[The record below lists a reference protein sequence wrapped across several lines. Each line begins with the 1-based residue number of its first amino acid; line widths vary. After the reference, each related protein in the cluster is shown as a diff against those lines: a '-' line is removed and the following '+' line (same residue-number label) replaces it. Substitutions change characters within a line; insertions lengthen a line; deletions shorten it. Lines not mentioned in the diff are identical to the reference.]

1 MQENDAIGTVGSSLY
16 ETLQEEAALCC
27 PVCGFQV
34 LTASGN
40 SSTNNANTSTN
51 ASAVAIANTPTH
63 MPIGTC
69 FLCLQAAAEAQAQTE
84 TMIDPTSHIHTVH
97 DKEDIAIANNN
108 QSGYDMIDYHQHQHQ
123 HWMAREKQ
131 EEEDRQLA
139 ASLTAMILEEERVRR
154 EVFQHQDLSDRY
166 LADTQATRDGG
177 FAMDDIHRAIN
188 HHRSPHFHDSPL
200 QGATNTEIAGGGG
213 ENGGSRSQY
222 SEEVDLI
229 PREWL
234 IEDQEARNHNLNS
247 SVLEENAICSD
258 VKTVPTATHVVS
270 IHHQGDASH
279 ATLSTK
285 DYDHDHD
292 HDHDA
297 YKHRA
302 TYIGDY
308 NLLGQPH
315 GSHGEVVW
323 DNGNRYVG
331 AFQNGMR
338 SGQGTFFS
346 RDGSE
351 YTGGWK
357 DNQMHG
363 HGQRKF
369 ANGDTYIGQ
378 YRAGQR
384 NGGPH
389 WKLRFANG
397 DLYVGGWEND
407 RFHGDGRYFFAH
419 DGSVLEGSF
428 VCGAK
433 QGKFK
438 LQRQVPTEKLDILRF
453 EDDELVGLGVRW
465 NAKRTKTWLLQIL
478 PADPGPAGNGSSS
491 NTSSNE
497 PRAAAATVGSQNG
510 SSSKTSST
518 ATKVKKK
525 KFHRRVI
532 GCLSK
537 PLRRRTKSSIE
548 TDVSMAT
555 LSMATPTATPLV
567 PLVGITTVS
576 VSNPDGSNGNST
588 QTTTSG
594 PVSSSISP
602 TPTPMPPSS
611 SSSSSSS
618 SLPPSFFLLPTDN
631 LVPVAPQRI
640 LTNIK
645 KSARIPISQAVSIGY
660 DCEMGTATVTGK
672 RTTASTVVATVSSQ
686 VTPSGQEN
694 VQRVV
699 S

>member
-1 MQENDAIGTVGSSLY
+1 
-16 ETLQEEAALCC
+16 
-27 PVCGFQV
+27 
-34 LTASGN
+34 
-40 SSTNNANTSTN
+40 
-51 ASAVAIANTPTH
+51 
-63 MPIGTC
+63 
-69 FLCLQAAAEAQAQTE
+69 
-84 TMIDPTSHIHTVH
+84 
-97 DKEDIAIANNN
+97 
-108 QSGYDMIDYHQHQHQ
+108 
-123 HWMAREKQ
+123 
-131 EEEDRQLA
+131 
-139 ASLTAMILEEERVRR
+139 
-154 EVFQHQDLSDRY
+154 
-166 LADTQATRDGG
+166 
-177 FAMDDIHRAIN
+177 
-188 HHRSPHFHDSPL
+188 
-200 QGATNTEIAGGGG
+200 
-213 ENGGSRSQY
+213 
-222 SEEVDLI
+222 
-229 PREWL
+229 
-234 IEDQEARNHNLNS
+234 
-247 SVLEENAICSD
+247 
-258 VKTVPTATHVVS
+258 
-270 IHHQGDASH
+270 
-279 ATLSTK
+279 
-285 DYDHDHD
+285 
-292 HDHDA
+292 
-297 YKHRA
+297 
-302 TYIGDY
+302 
-308 NLLGQPH
+308 
-315 GSHGEVVW
+315 
-323 DNGNRYVG
+323 
-331 AFQNGMR
+331 
-338 SGQGTFFS
+338 
-346 RDGSE
+346 
-351 YTGGWK
+351 
-357 DNQMHG
+357 MHG

-478 PADPGPAGNGSSS
+478 PTDPGPAGNGSSS

-497 PRAAAATVGSQNG
+497 PRAGAATVGSQNG
-510 SSSKTSST
+510 NGSSKTSST

-548 TDVSMAT
+548 TDVSV
-555 LSMATPTATPLV
+555 ATPTAT

-588 QTTTSG
+588 QTTTSE

-602 TPTPMPPSS
+602 TPMPP
-611 SSSSSSS
+611 SSS